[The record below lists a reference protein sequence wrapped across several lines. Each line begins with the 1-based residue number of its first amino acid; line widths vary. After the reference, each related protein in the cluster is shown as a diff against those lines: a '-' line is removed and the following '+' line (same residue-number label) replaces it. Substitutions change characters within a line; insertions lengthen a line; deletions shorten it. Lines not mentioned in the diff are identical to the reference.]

1 MKKFLAIILS
11 ICILI
16 CVCGCGASKT
26 PVKPSKDKDKKPT
39 SSISSGVDEEDNSSD
54 ESEDSSDTSSEDDG
68 YTGNN
73 KKPNNNNNNNGG
85 IDNDFDE
92 SETTDKITIKVP
104 GTENWSDAADAMT
117 LTVSNESIGKFNYFG
132 WFITEWVSEMYMS
145 LSKEQKEQFCEY
157 VFEGEKVNYIALF
170 VDCNFYY
177 QSKETGTDIR
187 HFMES
192 WHVGEGSL
200 LDEIIKRKIPIFAS
214 MNKTPAWMRGQSPL
228 WLKEGLEDDYA
239 RAVSNMVYDLHTE
252 VGLNVVNVG
261 LGDEPDTMVGNENS
275 SCVAHYTK
283 VMPLTRK
290 YLDEK
295 GYKKVGIIGPETCV
309 VRSKWANVLQAD
321 KNIWDNLFG
330 FSGHDFNTGL
340 VTGSLLN
347 QTRAANK
354 PLFISSIGVLDE
366 HTVAGDFFTTN
377 KNGHDTIADY
387 YTAMRNT
394 SVLLN
399 DINQGANVITLW
411 QPFQTVSSVSGLD
424 GIAPNFLHLYA
435 DPTYDLFSKGF
446 ATSANYDYFSQ
457 ILQIVEPG
465 ATIYQCSNN
474 KEGTMGGSFTDYTL
488 NANAGRNPDGTWGIN
503 IFNKTD
509 STIAAPHKSKPY
521 AIIPQPAKT
530 ITVNLDIVGLYGTG
544 EQQFKMYSVNTA
556 GGVKEDLGT
565 ITLVDGR
572 GYVEVYPSEVISLR
586 SVKSI
591 DLNNKPLVITEVI
604 KSLNVAY
611 AGQGYMLKNGQK
623 VNLNSALELKY
634 YDDYRTSAIKYEA
647 EDFAKLIGAQYEIS
661 GTTVKIYNEHVTL
674 TINANDALAKYSGEK
689 MGSVMFAEKTEIK
702 DGKMY
707 IIVSDTLIGTLNDIF
722 VGKIHQYSGTGLVVV
737 GDTKVVNLGRFTKLF
752 Q

>member
-39 SSISSGVDEEDNSSD
+39 SSISSTVDEEDNSSD

-73 KKPNNNNNNNGG
+73 KKPNNNNNGG
-85 IDNDFDE
+85 INNDFDE

-117 LTVSNESIGKFNYFG
+117 LTVSNESIGKFNYYG
-132 WFITEWVSEMYMS
+132 WFVTEYLSEQY
-145 LSKEQKEQFCEY
+145 LGFTDEQKELFCKY
-157 VFEGEKVNYIALF
+157 VFDEGRVNYIALF

-177 QSKETGTDIR
+177 QSKETGTDIT
-187 HFMES
+187 HFIES
-192 WHVGEGSL
+192 WHVGEGKGSL
-200 LDEIIKRKIPIFAS
+200 IDEIIKRKIPVFAS
-214 MNKTPAWMRGQSPL
+214 LNRTPAWMRGQSPL

-252 VGLNVVNVG
+252 VGLNIVNVG

-275 SCVAHYTK
+275 SCVTHYTK

-309 VRSKWANVLQAD
+309 VRSKWANVLQDD

-377 KNGHDTIADY
+377 KNGNDTIADY

-394 SVLLN
+394 STLLN
-399 DINQGANVITLW
+399 DINQGANVV
-411 QPFQTVSSVSGLD
+411 TVWEPYTTTSSVSALD
-424 GIAPNFLHLYA
+424 GIPPNFKHLYF
-435 DPTYDLFSKGF
+435 DPTYDLFTKGI
-446 ATSANYDYFSQ
+446 ASSANYEYFTQ
-457 ILQIVEPG
+457 ILQTVEPG

-488 NANAGRNPDGTWGIN
+488 NANAGRNSDGTWGIN

-509 STIAAPHKSKPY
+509 STIALPHRDKPY

-544 EQQFKMYSVNTA
+544 EQQFKMYSANTA

-604 KSLNVAY
+604 KSLNIAY
-611 AGQGYMLKNGQK
+611 EGKDYALINGQK
-623 VNLNSALELKY
+623 VSLNSALEIKY
-634 YDDYRTSAIKYEA
+634 YDDYRTSAIKYEV
-647 EDFAKLIGAQYEIS
+647 EDFAKLIGVQCEIS
-661 GTTVKIYNEHVTL
+661 GTTVKLYNERASM
-674 TINANDALAKYSGEK
+674 TINANDALVKYTGEK
-689 MGSVMFAEKTEIK
+689 MGSFMLAEKTEFK
-702 DGKMY
+702 NGKMY
-707 IIVSDTLIGTLNDIF
+707 IVVNGTV
-722 VGKIHQYSGTGLVVV
+722 VGVLKEVLGAKINQYSESGLLVV
-737 GDTKVVNLGRFTKLF
+737 GDSKVINIGRFTKLF

>member
-1 MKKFLAIILS
+1 MKKCLAIILS
-11 ICILI
+11 ICILLGI
-16 CVCGCGASKT
+16 CGCAGNT
-26 PVKPSKDKDKKPT
+26 PATSSKDKDKTQT
-39 SSISSGVDEEDNSSD
+39 SSVSSDVNEDNNSSD
-54 ESEDSSDTSSEDDG
+54 ETDDSSDTSSKDDSNEQQS
-68 YTGNN
+68 NN
-73 KKPNNNNNNNGG
+73 SENNNNNSN
-85 IDNDFDE
+85 NDFDE
-92 SETTDKITIKVP
+92 SETTNKITIAVP
-104 GTENWSDAADAMT
+104 GTENWSDADDALT
-117 LTVSNESIGKFNYFG
+117 LTVSNETIGKFNYFG
-132 WFITEWVSEMYMS
+132 WFITETLSLYYQD
-145 LSKEQKEQFCEY
+145 LSKQQKEQFCKY
-157 VFEGEKVNYIALF
+157 VFEDEKVNYIALF

-192 WHVGEGSL
+192 WMVGQDSL
-200 LDEIIKRKIPIFAS
+200 IDQVIKRKIPVFVS
-214 MNKTPAWMRGQSPL
+214 MNKTPAWMRGTSGL

-275 SCVAHYTK
+275 SCVAHYNK

-290 YLDEK
+290 YLDQK
-295 GYKKVGIIGPETCV
+295 GYKNVGIIGPETCV
-309 VRSKWANVLQAD
+309 VRPKWLNVLQSD

-340 VTGSLLN
+340 VTGTLLN
-347 QTRAANK
+347 QTRVANK

-366 HTVAGDFFTTN
+366 HTVAGDFFTVN
-377 KNGHDTIADY
+377 KKGMDTIADY

-394 SVLLN
+394 STLLN

-411 QPFQTVSSVSGLD
+411 QPLAYATSVSGLD
-424 GIAPNFLHLYA
+424 GIAPNFYHIYA
-435 DPTYDLFSKGF
+435 DPTYELFSKGF
-446 ATSANYDYFSQ
+446 ATSANFDYYSQ
-457 ILQIVEPG
+457 ILQTVEPG
-465 ATIYQCSNN
+465 SQIYQCSND

-509 STIAAPHKSKPY
+509 STIAAPHKDKPY

-530 ITVNLDIVGLYGTG
+530 ITVNIDIVGLYGTG
-544 EQQFKMYSVNTA
+544 EQQFKMYSANTA

-572 GYVEVYPSEVISLR
+572 GYVEVYPSEVLSLR

-604 KSLNVAY
+604 KKLNVAY
-611 AGQGYMLKNGQK
+611 AGEKYMLQNGKK
-623 VNLNSALELKY
+623 VTLNSALELKY
-634 YDDYRTSAIKYEA
+634 YEDFRTSAIKYEA
-647 EDFAKLIGAQYEIS
+647 EDFAKIIGAEYEIS
-661 GTTVKIYNEHVTL
+661 GKTVKIYNEHVTL
-674 TINANDALAKYSGEK
+674 TINADDNLAKYTGEK
-689 MGSVMFAEKTEIK
+689 MGSVMFSEKAEYKN
-702 DGKMY
+702 GKMY
-707 IIVSDTLIGTLNDIF
+707 IVVSDTLIGTLNDIF
-722 VGKIHQYSGTGLVVV
+722 DAKINQYSGTGLVIV
-737 GDTKVVNLGRFTKLF
+737 GETNVVNLGRFSKLF